1 MLVIVIL
8 RVQEVWGIC
17 VYYCF
22 IKVIE
27 RFYSL
32 CCGVGK
38 LVRESGEVK
47 FNSLGTRQSH
57 IP

>member
-1 MLVIVIL
+1 M
-8 RVQEVWGIC
+8 QGVWGIC
-17 VYYCF
+17 VYYGF

-38 LVRESGEVK
+38 SVRESGEVK
-47 FNSLGTRQSH
+47 LNSLGTRQGQSVLVVGGRD
-57 IP
+57 